1 MKLLW
6 LFARTR
12 GLPWAIAGLLTVF
25 AVGIGLGQKRMV
37 LRYGSDAGIPY
48 AILLPVLSASM
59 VAAASKSSMHG
70 FERASARPMPMY
82 RCVALAA
89 LLVFTAVG
97 LWIVTRGLPAPTGS
111 TSTIR
116 NLSGLTG
123 LGLISARLFG
133 GRLAWIFPCTLI
145 VMVVSLTSSVD
156 TANSLWVWPVKPDKD
171 FASMLIAA
179 CLFVIGAALVAA
191 GGTREDIG
199 ELT

>member
-59 VAAASKSSMHG
+59 VAAARKSSMHG

-89 LLVFTAVG
+89 LLVHRG
-97 LWIVTRGLPAPTGS
+97 RPLDCDPRSTRSDRIDLDF
-111 TSTIR
+111 R

-171 FASMLIAA
+171 LASMLIAA

-191 GGTREDIG
+191 GGTREDIAN
-199 ELT
+199 